1 METKILD
8 EQKQVKSSHDLV
20 QAREDSNKRM
30 NLSSEKP
37 FEWLNENSR
46 KFLLRDTL
54 EREYVLKNV

>member
-8 EQKQVKSSHDLV
+8 EQKQVNSSTDTT

-37 FEWLNENSR
+37 FEWLNENS
-46 KFLLRDTL
+46 KSFLLLDIL
-54 EREYVLKNV
+54 EKEYALKNV